1 MKNSSIGTKL
11 LLAAVTLAI
20 LAYFGMQGLRYF
32 GDPLT
37 TTLAYSYQVEES
49 VDLSGY
55 VVRDEQVLPDDSTSG
70 LLRLQRTEGERISA
84 GGVVATVYA
93 DQASLDRQNEM
104 DALQTRIE
112 QLQYAEEAALGSE
125 VSLKLDNQIMQSILD
140 FRSDLTAD
148 RLDRAEAHGSTL
160 RSLVLKRDYTYTD
173 TADLTGQITELQTQL
188 KTLQSQAAAST
199 RRITAPKSGLYS
211 AVVDGYETVLTPATL
226 ETLTPSQLDA
236 LTPDEAV
243 RSEAGKLIL
252 GDAWYYAV
260 AMDAEE
266 AALLQEQGQLTLRFS
281 KSVERDLSVAV
292 SAVGPE
298 ENGQVVTVFR
308 GKTYLPQLTLLRQQS
323 AEIILREIEGIRVP
337 KEALR
342 AEKVSINEDGS
353 RTVTE
358 QTGIYCVVG
367 AEARFKPV
375 KVLYNGDGFVLVRS
389 TLEDLADITAV
400 QEKTRL
406 RPGDEV
412 IITAN
417 DLYDGKVVG

>member
-20 LAYFGMQGLRYF
+20 LTYFGMQGVRYF
-32 GDPLT
+32 SDPLT

-49 VDLSGY
+49 VELSGY
-55 VVRDEQVLPDDSTSG
+55 VVRDEQVLPDDAGG
-70 LLRLQRTEGERISA
+70 LLRLQRTEGERVST

-93 DQASLDRQNEM
+93 DQASLNRQNEM
-104 DALQTRIE
+104 DALQTQIE

-125 VSLKLDNQIMQSILD
+125 VSLKLNNQIMQNLLD

-148 RLDRAEAHGSTL
+148 RLDRAEAHGANL

-188 KTLQSQAAAST
+188 KTLQSQSAAST
-199 RRITAPKSGLYS
+199 RRITAPESGLYS
-211 AVVDGYETVLTPATL
+211 AVVDGYETVLTPEMLT
-226 ETLTPSQLDA
+226 TLTPSQLTTLA
-236 LTPDEAV
+236 PDETMHSDV
-243 RSEAGKLIL
+243 GKLIF
-252 GDAWYYAV
+252 GDAWYYIAAV
-260 AMDAEE
+260 DSEE
-266 AALLQEQGQLTLRFS
+266 IVRLQEQGRMTLRFA
-281 KSVERDLSVAV
+281 KSVERDLSVSV
-292 SAVGPE
+292 FAVGPS
-298 ENGQVVTVFR
+298 ENGKAVVVFQ

-323 AEIILREIEGIRVP
+323 AEIIQRTISGLRVP

-342 AEKVSINEDGS
+342 AEKVSISEDGS
-353 RTVTE
+353 RSVTE

-389 TLEDLADITAV
+389 SLEELADVTAV
-400 QEKTRL
+400 QEKTRI